1 MASGRISW
9 PLHSTGGNF
18 FVIVHRLAGK
28 REQQGA
34 TREVPPGMVEYS
46 ESVTDAGYEDALAG
60 AQDKVANLEQALQNA
75 RLIGAAVGIV
85 MANRKITYEQAFQ
98 VLRDMSQR
106 SHRKIRD
113 LSEEVVFTGVLDEA
127 YFAEPQAVTD

>member
-1 MASGRISW
+1 
-9 PLHSTGGNF
+9 
-18 FVIVHRLAGK
+18 
-28 REQQGA
+28 
-34 TREVPPGMVEYS
+34 MVEYS